1 MSGRSIAQL
10 RTEIEDSRTTLPDA
24 VESYLEAAGKR
35 TEVNAFTS
43 LYGDQARK
51 DAEAIQKKIES
62 GEAGRLAGAIM
73 GIKDIISERGKKV
86 TCASRML
93 QPFEGVY
100 DATVIEKLK
109 KEDALFIGRTNMDEF
124 GMGSSNENSVFGPA
138 RNPHDTLKVTGGS
151 SGGSAAAVA
160 AGFCNSALG
169 SDTGGSIRQ
178 PSSFCGIVGLKPTYG
193 RVSRYGLVA
202 YASSFDSIGPLTNT
216 VEDAARV
223 LSVIAGR
230 DKRDGTSADVPVP
243 DYTKAVNNPV
253 ESLKIGLPEAFFG
266 EGLEEEIRD
275 KIMDTVQALESDGAK
290 IVPIQLPNSK
300 YAVATYYILATAEA
314 SSNLA
319 RYDGVRYGYRADI
332 KKVKEQLRVE
342 EEALREQ
349 LKKADKSLT
358 PDLESRIKNMDSA
371 LIRLYKQTRTEGFG
385 TEVKRRIML
394 GTYVLS
400 SGYYD
405 AYYAKAQKIRRLI
418 KDDYT
423 RAFENVDVIVTPT
436 SPTTAFDI
444 GSKID
449 DPLQMYLNDIYTI
462 SANLA
467 GICGINV
474 PVGIHSDGLPIGM
487 QFLGDTFQEE
497 KILGAARLVERQY
510 QADSVS

>member
-1 MSGRSIAQL
+1 LSGRSIAQL
-10 RTEIEDSRTTLPDA
+10 RTEIEDSRTTLPEA
-24 VESYLEAAGKR
+24 VERYLEAAGKR

-43 LYGDQARK
+43 LYGDQAHR

-62 GEAGRLAGAIM
+62 GKAGRLAGAVM
-73 GIKDIISERGKKV
+73 GIKDIISEKGKKV

-138 RNPHDTLKVTGGS
+138 RNPHDTTKVTGGS

-202 YASSFDSIGPLTNT
+202 YASSFDSIGPLANT
-216 VEDAARV
+216 VEDTARI

-230 DKRDGTSADVPVP
+230 DKRDGTSADAPVP
-243 DYTKAVNNPV
+243 DYTKAVNNPD
-253 ESLKIGLPEAFFG
+253 ESLKIGIPDAFFG
-266 EGLEEEIRD
+266 EGLDEEIRD
-275 KIMDTVQALESDGAK
+275 KIMDTVKALESDGAK

-349 LKKADKSLT
+349 LKKADKRLAS
-358 PDLESRIKNMDSA
+358 DLESRLQNMDSA

-423 RAFENVDVIVTPT
+423 RAFENVDVVVTPT

-487 QFLGDTFQEE
+487 QFLGNTFQEE

>member
-10 RTEIEDSRTTLPDA
+10 RTEIEDNRITLPDA
-24 VESYLEAAGKR
+24 VDQYLDAAGKR
-35 TEVNAFTS
+35 PEINAFTS
-43 LYGDQARK
+43 LYGDQARQE
-51 DAEAIQKKIES
+51 AEAIQKKIENGS
-62 GEAGRLAGAIM
+62 AGRLAGAIM
-73 GIKDIISERGKKV
+73 GIKDIISEKGKKV

-100 DATVIEKLK
+100 NATVIEKLK

-124 GMGSSNENSVFGPA
+124 GMGSSNENSAFGPA
-138 RNPHDTLKVTGGS
+138 RNPHDTSKVTGGS

-202 YASSFDSIGPLTNT
+202 YASSFDSIGPLAST
-216 VEDAARV
+216 VEDAARI
-223 LSVIAGR
+223 LTIIAGR
-230 DKRDGTSADVPVP
+230 DQRDGTSAGVPVP
-243 DYTKAVNNPV
+243 DYTKAVEKPTA
-253 ESLKIGLPEAFFG
+253 SLRIGIPEAFFA
-266 EGLEEEIRD
+266 EGLDEEIRNR
-275 KIMDTVQALESDGAK
+275 IMDTVKVLESDGAK
-290 IVPIQLPNSK
+290 IVPIELPNSK

-319 RYDGVRYGYRADI
+319 RYDGVRYGYRADV

-349 LKKADKSLT
+349 LKKADESLKT
-358 PDLESRIKNMDSA
+358 DLESQIKKMDSA

-418 KDDYT
+418 KEDYS
-423 RAFENVDVIVTPT
+423 RAFESVDVVVTPT
-436 SPTTAFDI
+436 SPTTAFEI
-444 GSKID
+444 GAKID

-474 PVGIHSDGLPIGM
+474 PVGFHSNGLPIGL

-497 KILGAARLVERQY
+497 KILGAARLVERQHH
-510 QADSVS
+510 ADSVS